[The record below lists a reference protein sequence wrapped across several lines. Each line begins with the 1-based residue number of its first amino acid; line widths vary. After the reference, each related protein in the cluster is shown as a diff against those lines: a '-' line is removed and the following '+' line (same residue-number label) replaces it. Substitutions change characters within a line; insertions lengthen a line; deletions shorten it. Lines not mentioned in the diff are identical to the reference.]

1 MRMVLADYTMS
12 IKIPHQ
18 IENLLINIHSI
29 ETHIAVIEADQTG
42 ASKIQNW
49 HTIAKYS

>member
-29 ETHIAVIEADQTG
+29 ETHIEADQTG
-42 ASKIQNW
+42 SGA
-49 HTIAKYS
+49 AKYKIGTRV